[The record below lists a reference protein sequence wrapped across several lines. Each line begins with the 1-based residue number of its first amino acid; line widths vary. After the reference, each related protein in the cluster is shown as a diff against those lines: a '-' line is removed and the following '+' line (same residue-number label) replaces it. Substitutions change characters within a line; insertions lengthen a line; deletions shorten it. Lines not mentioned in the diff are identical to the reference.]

1 MDWRTLPGFDEKYSR
16 ITIKEHKTF
25 GGKTIEVLYGAQ
37 DENGNPVGTGLKENW
52 KDYIGAI
59 AEISCMEITENQQGG
74 WGFRHP
80 KLLSIRVDKAP
91 TDCTIEQIK

>member
-1 MDWRTLPGFDEKYSR
+1 M
-16 ITIKEHKTF
+16 
-25 GGKTIEVLYGAQ
+25 
-37 DENGNPVGTGLKENW
+37 KENW